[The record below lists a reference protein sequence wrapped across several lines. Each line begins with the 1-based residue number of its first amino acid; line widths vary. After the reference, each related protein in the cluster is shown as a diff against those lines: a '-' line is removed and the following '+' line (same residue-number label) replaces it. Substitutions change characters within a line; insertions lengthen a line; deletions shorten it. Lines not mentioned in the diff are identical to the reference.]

1 MSLITSPQNPLIKQL
16 RRLSQRKHRRREG
29 LFVVEGIR
37 PVLAA
42 LENGWSVQQ
51 LIVCPER
58 LNSPVALDAVAAAA
72 ERGLPVAEIGAAL
85 LDKVA
90 GWEHGTGLLALVASA
105 LPALSSWQVPEQ
117 ALLLAVEAPGD
128 PGNLGT
134 IMRTLDAVAGYGLIL
149 VGGGTDPF
157 HPGAVRAS
165 MGALFTVPVAA
176 VASLAE
182 LYAWAGAQQLP
193 VWATSA
199 RATDDCWSA
208 EWPAR
213 LMLLMGSEQT
223 GLSAEA
229 LAAAANQIRIPMWG
243 DASSLNLAIASSLLL
258 YEYRRRFPA

>member
-16 RRLSQRKHRRREG
+16 RRLGQRKHRRREG

-42 LENGWSVQQ
+42 LENGWPVQQ

-58 LNSPVALDAVAAAA
+58 LSSPVALAGVAAAA
-72 ERGLPVAEIGAAL
+72 QRGVSVAEIGAAL
-85 LDKVA
+85 LDRVA
-90 GWEHGTGLLALVASA
+90 GWEHSTGLLALAVCD
-105 LPALSSWQVPEQ
+105 LPALSSWTMPEQ

-134 IMRTLDAVAGYGLIL
+134 IMRTLDAVAGHGLIL

-157 HPGAVRAS
+157 HPSAVRAS
-165 MGALFTVPVAA
+165 MGALFTVPVAQ

-182 LYAWAGAQQLP
+182 LHTWAEAQRLP

-199 RATDDCWSA
+199 RATDDCWTA
-208 EWPAR
+208 AWPAR
-213 LMLLMGSEQT
+213 LILLMGSERT
-223 GLSAEA
+223 GLSPEA
-229 LAAAANQIRIPMWG
+229 LAVAANQIRIPMWG

-258 YEYRRRFPA
+258 YEYRRRFRA

>member
-1 MSLITSPQNPLIKQL
+1 MSLIISPQNPLIKQL
-16 RRLSQRKHRRREG
+16 RRLQQRKHRRREG

-42 LENGWSVQQ
+42 LENGWPVQQ
-51 LIVCPER
+51 LIVCPAR
-58 LNSPVALDAVAAAA
+58 LSSPAALAAVAAAA
-72 ERGLPVAEIGAAL
+72 ESGVPVAEIAAPL
-85 LDKVA
+85 LAKVTSL
-90 GWEHGTGLLALVASA
+90 EHSTGLLALAASQLSA
-105 LPALSSWQVPEQ
+105 LAGWQPPAE

-134 IMRTLDAVAGYGLIL
+134 ILRTLDAVAGQGLIL

-165 MGALFTVPVAA
+165 MGALFTVPLAQVD
-176 VASLAE
+176 SLTE
-182 LYAWAGAQQLP
+182 LYTWAAGQQLP

-199 RATDDCWSA
+199 RAAPDCWSA

-213 LMLLMGSEQT
+213 LLLLMGSEQT
-223 GLSAEA
+223 GLSSEGLAP
-229 LAAAANQIRIPMWG
+229 AAAQIRIPMWG

-258 YEYRRRFPA
+258 YEYRRRFPG